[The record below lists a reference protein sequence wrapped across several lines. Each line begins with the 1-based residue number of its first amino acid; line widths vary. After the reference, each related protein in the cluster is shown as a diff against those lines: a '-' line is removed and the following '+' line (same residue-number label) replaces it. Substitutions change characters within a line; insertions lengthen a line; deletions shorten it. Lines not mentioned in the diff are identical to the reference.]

1 MTRKYVILTLVLLAV
16 LLTGCTVQTVDDMY
30 APPKR
35 SEEYSNLQSAI
46 DRSMAGLAY
55 CAPLS
60 GDHQQTVQLADLDGD
75 GEEEYLLFAKGN
87 EDRPLRILIFRKYN
101 GEYSLM
107 NTIESNGTAF
117 EQVEYVQMDGN
128 GGVEIVIGY
137 QINDQVL
144 RAVNVYTFKRGQ
156 TEQLFSS
163 NYTKFLT
170 VDMDADSNSE
180 LFILRPGPSD
190 ESNGIAEIYGVANGV
205 VERSNEVQMSQPA
218 KMLKRM
224 ICGNLYGG
232 KTAVFAA
239 STLGETEIVTDVY
252 TVNEGRLT
260 NVTLSNDSGT
270 SMQTIRNYYVYADD
284 IDNDGVVELPDL
296 ITMIHRNESGLAEK
310 QDLIRWYAMKA
321 NGDEVDKLYTYHNFI
336 GGWYLQLERRWVQVL
351 TVQNLG
357 NSYEFGLWNE
367 QNGTVDKIFVVHI
380 LTGEDREEQ
389 SVQGNRFVLCRTD
402 TVIYAAELMVEATDY
417 GVTQDSLISSFHL
430 IRQEWKTGET

>member
-1 MTRKYVILTLVLLAV
+1 MTRKFVILILALLA
-16 LLTGCTVQTVDDMY
+16 LLLAGCTVQTVDDMY

-55 CAPLS
+55 CAPIS
-60 GDHQQTVQLADLDGD
+60 GDHQQTVQIADLDGD

-87 EDRPLRILIFRKYN
+87 EDRPLRILIFKKYN
-101 GEYSLM
+101 GVYSLA

-128 GGVEIVIGY
+128 GGAEIVIGY
-137 QINDQVL
+137 QINNQVL
-144 RAVNVYTFKRGQ
+144 RAVNVYTFKQGQ
-156 TEQLFSS
+156 AEQLFSS

-170 VDMDADSNSE
+170 VDMDADFNNE
-180 LFILRPGPSD
+180 LFILRPGPSE
-190 ESNGIAEIYGVANGV
+190 ESSGIAEIYGVTNGV

-218 KMLKRM
+218 KLLKRM
-224 ICGNLYGG
+224 ISGRLYGG
-232 KTAVFAA
+232 QTAVFVA
-239 STLGETEIVTDVY
+239 STLGESEIVTDVY

-260 NVTLSNDSGT
+260 NVTLSNESGT

-336 GGWYLQLERRWVQVL
+336 GGWYLQLERSWAQVL
-351 TVQNLG
+351 MVQNLG
-357 NSYEFGLWNE
+357 NRYEFELWNE
-367 QNGTVDKIFVVHI
+367 QSGTADKIFAVHI

-389 SVQGNRFVLCRTD
+389 SVQGDRFVLRRTD
-402 TVIYAAELMVEATDY
+402 TVIYAAELMVEAADY
-417 GVTQDSLISSFHL
+417 GVTQESLISSFHL
-430 IRQEWKTGET
+430 IHQEWKTGET